1 MLHPIKRKHPNKL
14 HHLSQRIHQLL
25 ELLLSSMILIPI
37 HEAHRIECKV
47 DMGDPGILV
56 DGIGNFMALADDS
69 GDLVGG
75 VEDVLHAVYIAGGEG
90 NDEVIDPDAL
100 VLSEGSGGLGH
111 LVGGVGDVS
120 VAKADDAIGDFLAL
134 GHVMDQ
140 IVAGGIVL
148 VFARCIYKFYVRHSI
163 KLLYF
168 DWALPGYCRKGMRNA
183 SRGSLIKCS
192 FICK

>member
-1 MLHPIKRKHPNKL
+1 M
-14 HHLSQRIHQLL
+14 
-25 ELLLSSMILIPI
+25 
-37 HEAHRIECKV
+37 

-56 DGIGNFMALADDS
+56 DGIGNFMALAEDA

-75 VEDVLHAVYIAGGEG
+75 VEDVLYIVDIAGGEG
-90 NDEVIDPDAL
+90 DDEVVDPDAL
-100 VLSEGSGGLGH
+100 VFSEGSGGLGH
-111 LVGGVGDVS
+111 LVGGGGDVS
-120 VAKADDAIGDFLAL
+120 VAEADDVIGDFLVL

-140 IVAGGIVL
+140 IVAGVVIL
-148 VFARCIYKFYVRHSI
+148 IFARCIYKFYVRHSI

-183 SRGSLIKCS
+183 SRGSLIKCL